1 MKKTKLSSE
10 ITRLIRGVGY
20 SVILATQV
28 QAQQTG
34 SENDET
40 QVEDQGTI
48 KVVGSRIRT
57 TDLEGV
63 SPVVIFGRDELEMSG
78 HNTIQDFVRTLTISS
93 ANVGDDNNNSF
104 ANGTS
109 SLNLRGLGLNATL
122 VLINGRRVAGYG
134 QAQNI
139 TQSFVDLNSIPMAA
153 IERIELLKDGA
164 SAIYGAD
171 AVAGV
176 MNIVLRKDY
185 EGAELS
191 VGYQSDVEGDSPQK
205 SFNMIYGGGND
216 RTHFTTTFN
225 YLDREALFYSDR
237 DFSATADQSLRGGS
251 DQRSLFGS
259 PPTLISFENFTVDAA
274 DNCTSVI
281 NALGGTACSFNYND
295 FINFYP
301 DSERFATSL
310 FVNHQI
316 NNNMALYIDASYNNN
331 RSVNIAA
338 PAPWTS
344 VYNVAGSS
352 TVSILSPEQQE
363 RRNLLPFSNLLVYF
377 PSENPYNTSGE
388 DLGLLYRPTDF
399 GPRTGEI
406 NSQGY
411 RFNAGVTGY
420 LGSSLWDYDIG
431 VGYTRSNV
439 LVENRNGIN
448 GVALQQLFLG
458 LDDPSGSGEVLYYNP
473 FAPNDQNIID
483 IAKVTY
489 ENRNVS
495 WEKSLVANFSGP
507 LMSLPAGDLSLAAG
521 VEFREQYYANES
533 DPLRNSGG
541 LVGTGR
547 ANDTFG
553 ARDVTSLY
561 AEAVIPIL
569 ETLEMQIAGRFEDY
583 SDFGTTTKPKV
594 GVKWQPFPQLAIRG
608 SYGESFRAPSLPE
621 LFGGVV
627 SSFPTLVDP
636 VRCPDPTGAVAGQNG
651 NAADLTP
658 ADCGNGQTRVD
669 NSGNPLLQPEES
681 ESYNVGV
688 IWEPEFIKDFVVSF
702 DYFNFDHENIIVQLP
717 LNTILALNDPNQV
730 IRPGGPG
737 TPISSVNRSFNNG
750 AYQTVNGFD
759 LTMAYKMEIGE
770 GTLGFKNS
778 STYYDQFDF
787 APVVLDAN
795 NNPTTGTPI
804 DGTGNVVLGDFPQL
818 RNNFS
823 VSYAMGAHSVQATA
837 NYRSGLRTT
846 NINAFTGSAD
856 TPSMTTFDLAY
867 TMFIGNDK
875 KVQLGCINCTDK
887 DPVFDPNASEEAG
900 YFKSTDD
907 PRGAV
912 VYARYTQTF

>member
-1 MKKTKLSSE
+1 MKKNKLTHS
-10 ITRLIRGVGY
+10 ITLLLTGCGLMFNA
-20 SVILATQV
+20 S
-28 QAQQTG
+28 AQNPSTED
-34 SENDET
+34 ENKEVDE
-40 QVEDQGTI
+40 QSTI

-63 SPVVIFGRDELEMSG
+63 SPVVTISREELEMSG
-78 HNTIQDFVRTLTISS
+78 HNTIQDYVRTLTISS
-93 ANVGDDNNNSF
+93 ANIGDDNNNSF

-109 SLNLRGLGLNATL
+109 SINFRGLGLNATL

-164 SAIYGAD
+164 SALYGAD

-176 MNIVLRKDY
+176 MNIVLRSDY
-185 EGAELS
+185 EGAEYS
-191 VGYQSDVEGDSPQK
+191 IGYQTDVEGDSPQK
-205 SFNMIYGGGND
+205 SFNAIFGGGNNK
-216 RTHFTTTFN
+216 THFTTTFN
-225 YLDREALFYSDR
+225 YLDREALFYRDR
-237 DFSATADQSLRGGS
+237 DFSATADQRARGGA

-259 PPTLISFENFTVDAA
+259 PPTLISFENFTVEAA

-310 FVNHQI
+310 FLTHDVNENVQ
-316 NNNMALYIDASYNNN
+316 LYVDAAYNNN

-352 TVSILSPEQQE
+352 TVSILSPEQQAT
-363 RRNLLPFSNLLVYF
+363 RNLLPFSNLLIYF
-377 PSENPYNTSGE
+377 PAENPFNTSGE
-388 DLGLLYRPTDF
+388 DLGLLYRPVDF

-411 RFNAGVTGY
+411 RFNAGAKGY
-420 LGSSLWDYDIG
+420 LFDTSWDYDIG

-458 LDDPSGSGEVLYYNP
+458 LQDPSGSGEMLYYNP
-473 FAPNDQNIID
+473 FEPNEQRILD
-483 IAKVTY
+483 IARVTY

-495 WEKSLVANFSGP
+495 WEKSFAANFSGP
-507 LMSLPAGDLSLAAG
+507 LFELPAGDLSLAVGA
-521 VEFREQYYANES
+521 EFREQYFANES

-553 ARDVTSLY
+553 ERDITSLY
-561 AEAVIPIL
+561 AELLIPL
-569 ETLEMQIAGRFEDY
+569 HETLDLQIAARYEDY

-594 GVKWQPFPQLAIRG
+594 GIKWQPLPELALRA
-608 SYGESFRAPSLPE
+608 SFGESFRAPSLPE

-636 VRCPDPTGAVAGQNG
+636 VRCPDPTGGVAGQNG

-669 NSGNPLLQPEES
+669 NSGNPLLNPEES

-688 IWEPEFIKDFVVSF
+688 VWEPTFLDNFVVSF

-717 LNTILALNDPNQV
+717 LNTILTLNDPNQV

-737 TPISSVNRSFNNG
+737 TPISRVVRSFNNG
-750 AYQTVNGFD
+750 AFQTVSGFD
-759 LTMAYKMEIGE
+759 LTMAYNFEWGPGK
-770 GTLGFKNS
+770 LGLKNT

-787 APVVLDAN
+787 APLVLDAN
-795 NNPTTGTPI
+795 NNPTIGAPI

-818 RNNFS
+818 RNNFTA
-823 VSYAMGAHSVQATA
+823 SYAWGGHNISATA
-837 NYRSGLRTT
+837 NYRSGLRTSQA
-846 NINAFTGSAD
+846 NVLTGSAD
-856 TPSMTTFDLAY
+856 TPSLTTFDLAY
-867 TMFIGNDK
+867 TLLIGNDK
-875 KVQLGCINCTDK
+875 KLQLGCINCTDK
-887 DPVFDPNASEEAG
+887 DPVFDPNTSEEAG

-912 VYARYTQTF
+912 VYARFTHTF

>member
-1 MKKTKLSSE
+1 MKQKLLTANIS
-10 ITRLIRGVGY
+10 RLLKGLGY
-20 SVILATQV
+20 SALLATQV
-28 QAQQTG
+28 QAQQTN
-34 SENDET
+34 NDNE
-40 QVEDQGTI
+40 EDVAEQGTI

-63 SPVVIFGRDELEMSG
+63 SPVVVIGRDELEMSG

-139 TQSFVDLNSIPMAA
+139 TSSFVDLNSIPMAA

-185 EGAELS
+185 EGTEMS
-191 VGYQSDVEGDSPQK
+191 VGYQTDVEGDSPQK
-205 SFNMIYGGGND
+205 SFNVIFGGGND

-225 YLDREALFYSDR
+225 YLDREALFYRDR
-237 DFSATADQSLRGGS
+237 DFSATADHRSRGGV

-259 PPTLISFENFTVDAA
+259 PPTLISFDNFTVEAA

-310 FVNHQI
+310 FVTHEI
-316 NNNMALYIDASYNNN
+316 NNNMELYVDAAYNNN

-352 TVSILSPEQQE
+352 TVSILTPEQQAT
-363 RRNLLPFSNLLVYF
+363 RSQLPFSNLLIYF
-377 PSENPYNTSGE
+377 PAENPYNTSGE

-411 RFNAGVTGY
+411 RFNAGVQGY
-420 LGSSLWDYDIG
+420 LGSSSWDYDIG

-458 LDDPSGSGEVLYYNP
+458 MNDPSGSGEVLYYNP
-473 FAPNDQNIID
+473 FATNEQRIID
-483 IAKVTY
+483 IAKVTF

-495 WEKSLVANFSGP
+495 WEKSTVANFSGP
-507 LMSLPAGDLSLAAG
+507 LMALPAGDLSLATG
-521 VEFREQYYANES
+521 IEFREQYFANES

-553 ARDVTSLY
+553 ERDVTSLY
-561 AEAVIPIL
+561 AEVVIPFHD
-569 ETLEMQIAGRFEDY
+569 TVEMQIAARYEDY

-594 GVKWQPFPQLAIRG
+594 GIKWQPIPQLLVRA

-636 VRCPDPTGAVAGQNG
+636 VRCPDPTGGVPGQNG

-669 NSGNPLLQPEES
+669 NSGNPALQPEES
-681 ESYNVGV
+681 ESYNIGV
-688 IWEPEFIKDFVVSF
+688 VWEPDFFENFVVSF

-730 IRPGGPG
+730 IRLGGPG
-737 TPISSVNRSFNNG
+737 TPITRVVRSFNNG
-750 AYQTVNGFD
+750 AFQTVNGFD
-759 LTMAYKMEIGE
+759 LTLAYHMELASGR
-770 GTLGFKNS
+770 LGFKNS
-778 STYYDQFDF
+778 ATYYDQFDF
-787 APVVLDAN
+787 APIVLDAN
-795 NNPTTGTPI
+795 NNPVTGAPI

-823 VSYAMGAHSVQATA
+823 VSYSRGAHSVQATA

-846 NINAFTGSAD
+846 QVNSITGTAD
-856 TPSMTTFDLAY
+856 TPSWTTFDLAY
-867 TMFIGNDK
+867 TMLIGQDK
-875 KVQLGCINCTDK
+875 KLQLGCINCTDK
-887 DPVFDPNASEEAG
+887 DPVFDPNTSEEAG